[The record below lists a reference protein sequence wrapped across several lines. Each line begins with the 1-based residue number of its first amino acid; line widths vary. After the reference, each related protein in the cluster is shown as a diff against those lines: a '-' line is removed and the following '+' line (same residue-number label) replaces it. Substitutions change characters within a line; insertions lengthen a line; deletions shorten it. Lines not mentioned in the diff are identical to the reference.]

1 MMPSYKPCA
10 ASTSLSREP
19 RQLKGYILA
28 LVVLIFLAV
37 EAGWATAIVMANKGT
52 DFYLYY
58 LAAEALKRGWDIY
71 SLYPGEWQRLAIEVK
86 VPHYVT
92 PYLYPPLL
100 ATLIQPLTLLP
111 PRYAFAVWSG
121 INVLIVLITAFLLS
135 RWLTCRWVAPWIFIG
150 LAGYVPV
157 LTTVYAGQVNLFVLL
172 AVVAYLY
179 ALDRDCLGGAGLALA
194 AGVMFKPIPIALAFH
209 AVWKRRFRI
218 ILWLLV
224 GVIVLVLITLP
235 AIGWRPY
242 QSYVRHSLSLAGLTR
257 MGEPGVYPPN
267 QALSGFFGRL
277 LTYHEFGGSL
287 TDSPA
292 LAKALTL
299 IFSFVLVLATGAL
312 CWPERISK
320 DLFALEAGLVIVTT
334 HLITPTGWF
343 HHLALAF
350 VAFAVAWRSASSRER
365 LFLLIAYTLVNVQG
379 LFWHQLV
386 GHTALLSLGTYGLLI
401 LWGVLAW
408 RITRTKMTN

>member
-1 MMPSYKPCA
+1 MMSSYKPQA
-10 ASTSLSREP
+10 AFTSSRES
-19 RQLKGYILA
+19 RQLKGHILA
-28 LVVLIFLAV
+28 LIVLIFLAV
-37 EAGWATAIVMANKGT
+37 EVGWAVGVVVANKGT

-71 SLYPGEWQRLAIEVK
+71 SLYPAEWQQLAIEMK

-111 PRYAFAVWSG
+111 PRYAFAIWSG
-121 INVLIVLITAFLLS
+121 INVLTVLITALLLS
-135 RWLTCRWVAPWIFIG
+135 RWLTYRWVAPWIFIG

-179 ALDRDCLGGAGLALA
+179 ALDRDCLGVAGLALA
-194 AGVMFKPIPIALAFH
+194 AGIALKPIPMALAFH
-209 AVWKRRFRI
+209 TAWKRRFRI
-218 ILWLLV
+218 LLWLLI
-224 GVIVLVLITLP
+224 GLLILVLIPFP
-235 AIGWRPY
+235 ATGWRPY
-242 QSYVRHSLSLAGLTR
+242 QAYIRHSLSLAGLTR
-257 MGEPGVYPPN
+257 MGEPGAYPPN

-287 TDSPA
+287 TDNPA

-299 IFSFVLVLATGAL
+299 VFSSVLILATGAL
-312 CWPERISK
+312 CWPERSSK
-320 DLFALEAGLVIVTT
+320 YLFALEAGLVIVTA
-334 HLITPTGWF
+334 HLIAPTGWF

-350 VAFAVAWRSASSRER
+350 VAFTVAWHSASRWEQ
-365 LFLLIAYTLVNVQG
+365 LFLLIAYALVNLQG

-401 LWGVLAW
+401 LWGLLAW